1 MSSQE
6 LRMQD
11 VRKKARE
18 RVKARCRVCPVCD
31 GVACAGEVPGM
42 GGIGTGRSFQNN
54 VAALAQQRLL
64 MRVLHGANE
73 PDTGM
78 ELWGRRLALP
88 VLAAPVG
95 SVAVNLGSDMR
106 DADYATFLIRGC
118 RAAGTLGSVGD
129 GLDAATFE
137 TNISM
142 IGDGGTS
149 VIAFVKPWA
158 AKEEISTRLDM
169 AVKAGISICGMDVDA
184 AGLTVLRRR
193 GTPVST
199 QTPEELAR
207 VIKLAHARGIKFI
220 VKGVMA
226 VDEAV
231 IAADAGADAVLVSN
245 HGGRVLDH
253 SPGTA
258 EVLPAIA
265 DAVGGRVIVMMDGGV
280 RTGVDVLK
288 ALALGAKLALICRPV
303 VVAVHG
309 DEQNGVV
316 KYFAQIR
323 EELAQAMRL
332 TGCANLSAISR
343 RVLMA

>member
-1 MSSQE
+1 
-6 LRMQD
+6 MQD

-18 RVKARCRVCPVCD
+18 RVKAKCKVCPVCN
-31 GVACAGEVPGM
+31 GVACAGDVPGM
-42 GGIGTGRSFQNN
+42 GGIGTGLSFQNN
-54 VAALAQQRLL
+54 VTALAQRRLL

-73 PDTGM
+73 PDTAL
-78 ELWGRRLALP
+78 ELWGRKLALP

-95 SVAVNLGSDMR
+95 SVAVNLGSSMS
-106 DADYATFLIRGC
+106 DAEYSTLLIRGC
-118 RAAGTLGSVGD
+118 RAADTLASVGD

-137 TNISM
+137 KNISM
-142 IGDGGTS
+142 IGDGGS
-149 VIAFVKPWA
+149 CVMAFIKPWA
-158 AKEEISTRLDM
+158 AREEIVTRLDM

-199 QTPEELAR
+199 QTPEELAQ
-207 VIKLAHARGIKFI
+207 VVKLAHARGIKFI

-280 RTGVDVLK
+280 RTGADVLK

-309 DEQNGVV
+309 DEQSGVV

-323 EELAQAMRL
+323 DELAQSMRL
-332 TGCANLSAISR
+332 TGCADLGAISR
-343 RVLMA
+343 RVLA